1 MSQALVI
8 IDIQNDYFEDGAME
22 LVGSAA
28 AAARAGQ
35 LLRSFRQRGR
45 PVFHVQHLA
54 ARPEATFFL
63 PGTTGAQI
71 HPEVTPQGDEPVFQ
85 KHYPNSF
92 RETGLLAALRERGIE
107 KLLVAGMM
115 THMCVDT
122 TVRAA
127 FDLGISCTLAADACA
142 TRALEFGGV
151 TVPAEQ
157 VQAAYLAAL
166 NTVFARV
173 LPVAEIIP

>member
-1 MSQALVI
+1 MSQALLI
-8 IDIQNDYFEDGAME
+8 IDIQNDYFEGGTME
-22 LVGSAA
+22 LVGSATA
-28 AAARAGQ
+28 TAQAGH
-35 LLRSFRQRGR
+35 LLRTFRQRGR
-45 PVFHVQHLA
+45 PIFHVQHLA

-63 PGTTGAQI
+63 PGTPGAQI
-71 HPEVTPQGDEPVFQ
+71 HHEVAPQGDEPIFQ

-92 RETGLLAALRERGIE
+92 RDTGLLAALREQRIE
-107 KLLVAGMM
+107 TLLVAGMM

-127 FDLGISCTLAADACA
+127 FDLGFSCTLAADACA
-142 TRALEFGGV
+142 TRALDYGGV

-166 NTVFARV
+166 NAVFAKV
-173 LPVAEIIP
+173 LPVAEILP